1 MKLLFKYHLVMSAGY
16 ACILKVLFQK
26 YKIHSVQHYFFK
38 HAHVLKW
45 HISWAITK
53 INISMEEIVREFRDK
68 RNLKLLWVK
77 KWKNG
82 EIKYVLIAWLPQ
94 GKNHNFLN
102 ISSNTSTSSRPV
114 NNFSISNKLLQ
125 SLKSRSVISQN
136 QCYQNNQ
143 RTWLLIELNY
153 VPSKKK
159 LLNNLDFKP
168 ASEHHKV
175 WQRLPLKKSILINF
189 KIFTFWGILFH
200 DFENFHQWVIYC
212 VCKLTLHQDFT
223 GDVSVFA
230 CLLFDPSYAL
240 FFNFK

>member
-1 MKLLFKYHLVMSAGY
+1 MKFPFRNIQVQLVWYMYYLSFENFSFSIEWFIINCVKVVCTWKIFVPQSFTSLHIAKLTFLTLGIVWFYAKTMQYNFHQNTIFFKDLKLLFKYHLVMSAGY
-16 ACILKVLFQK
+16 ACILKILFQK

-114 NNFSISNKLLQ
+114 NNFSISSKLLQ
-125 SLKSRSVISQN
+125 S
-136 QCYQNNQ
+136 
-143 RTWLLIELNY
+143 
-153 VPSKKK
+153 
-159 LLNNLDFKP
+159 
-168 ASEHHKV
+168 
-175 WQRLPLKKSILINF
+175 
-189 KIFTFWGILFH
+189 
-200 DFENFHQWVIYC
+200 
-212 VCKLTLHQDFT
+212 
-223 GDVSVFA
+223 
-230 CLLFDPSYAL
+230 
-240 FFNFK
+240 